1 MSKISGVKRIVAEDY
16 AKEYQQLV
24 SRLGYILN
32 GFMDESVDIIN
43 GGLNFD
49 NLAFNLVTFD
59 ITVDADGKPIINN
72 KVNINKTN
80 PTGFNVIRAINL
92 NNTAV
97 YPISQP
103 FISFVPG
110 ADGVMT
116 VTNISGLQGN
126 SKYRIT
132 AVVY

>member
-1 MSKISGVKRIVAEDY
+1 MSQISGVKRIVAEDY

-32 GFMDESVDIIN
+32 GFMDETVDIIN

-59 ITVDADGKPIINN
+59 ITVDDAGKPTLNN
-72 KVNINKTN
+72 KVNVNSVNPGGFSVIKALNLTN
-80 PTGFNVIRAINL
+80 NSIFPT
-92 NNTAV
+92 
-97 YPISQP
+97 SQP

-116 VTNISGLQGN
+116 VTNITGLQAN
-126 SKYRIT
+126 NKYRLT
-132 AVVY
+132 AIVY